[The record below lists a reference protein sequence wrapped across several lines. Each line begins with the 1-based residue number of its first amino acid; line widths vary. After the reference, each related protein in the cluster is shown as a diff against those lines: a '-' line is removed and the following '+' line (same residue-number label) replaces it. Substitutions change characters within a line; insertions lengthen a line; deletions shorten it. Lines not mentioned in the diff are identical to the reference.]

1 MTLSNKSSRIGL
13 GLILSFLLV
22 QRVSGAGPSLLFSP
36 SELSTQTDSQFNIN
50 VLINTAGQ
58 GVSGAGAKVVFDPY
72 YLTAI
77 SITTGDIFADYPAAI
92 IDNKTGLITI
102 SGIASSPTDLYNS
115 SGTFATITFRPYHP
129 GQTKV
134 KYNFVPGSTTDSN
147 IAVMTGNGDI
157 LSEVNELS
165 INISG
170 QAVDPATPT
179 PAPTTSNVTQ
189 TLSQNKTVKKLATT
203 LGLVSPTPEA
213 NRPGREM
220 GISDTAVDPLA
231 PIKRQPPITDPS
243 TTQPRTDQDTGS
255 STLIIVLI
263 IIGLL
268 ILLLL
273 IVVIIALFK
282 RRKDDDVTPPIT
294 PQAPPTVLPTPPSS
308 PTLPPASPLPN

>member
-1 MTLSNKSSRIGL
+1 MTFSNKFRHFGL
-13 GLILSFLLV
+13 WLTAIFVLV
-22 QRVSGAGPSLLFSP
+22 QPALAVEPSLLFSP
-36 SELSTQTDSQFNIN
+36 SDIATTTNTQFNVN

-58 GVSGAGAKVVFDPY
+58 NVSGAGAKIVFDPY

-77 SITTGDIFADYPAAI
+77 SITTGEIFADYPAAI
-92 IDNKTGLITI
+92 INNQTGQITI
-102 SGIASSPTDLYNS
+102 SGISSSPTDLYNS
-115 SGTFATITFRPYHP
+115 SGTFATIAFRPYHP

-134 KYNFVPGSTTDSN
+134 KYNYVPGSTVDSN

-157 LSEVNELS
+157 LSEVNELTV
-165 INISG
+165 NITGS
-170 QAVDPATPT
+170 AVDPATPT
-179 PAPTTSNVTQ
+179 PTPASSNATQ

-243 TTQPRTDQDTGS
+243 QTQPVTSANNQGN
-255 STLIIVLI
+255 TLITVLI

-273 IVVIIALFK
+273 TIIIVGLFK
-282 RRKDDDVTPPIT
+282 KHRDDHTEQPPIV
-294 PQAPPTVLPTPPSS
+294 PPTVISS
-308 PTLPPASPLPN
+308 PTLPPVSPLSH

>member
-1 MTLSNKSSRIGL
+1 MTPSNKLRHFGLCLIGL
-13 GLILSFLLV
+13 LV
-22 QRVSGAGPSLLFSP
+22 LVPPAFAAGPSLLFSP
-36 SELSTQTDSQFNIN
+36 SDLSTSTDTQFN
-50 VLINTAGQ
+50 VSVMINTAGQ
-58 GVSGAGAKVVFDPY
+58 GVSGAGAKIIFDPY

-77 SITTGDIFADYPAAI
+77 SISTGEIFADYPAAI
-92 IDNKTGLITI
+92 INNQTGQITI
-102 SGIASSPTDLYNS
+102 SGISSSPTDLYNS

-134 KYNFVPGSTTDSN
+134 KYNYVPGSTVDSN

-157 LSEVNELS
+157 LSEVNELTV
-165 INISG
+165 NITGS
-170 QAVDPATPT
+170 AVDPATPT
-179 PAPTTSNVTQ
+179 PTSATSNVSQ

-243 TTQPRTDQDTGS
+243 QTQPVTDVSNQGN
-255 STLIIVLI
+255 TLITVLI

-273 IVVIIALFK
+273 IVIIVGLFK
-282 RRKDDDVTPPIT
+282 KRRDDQVEQPPIS
-294 PQAPPTVLPTPPSS
+294 PPTVISN
-308 PTLPPASPLPN
+308 PTLPPVSPLSH